1 MQQRIKTK
9 QKANIWTAASEGNIE
24 RVKELID
31 SNRRLVN
38 AKDANGYTP
47 LHAAAS
53 WKHLQLLKYL
63 LDNGGEVNIVD
74 SDGDTPLH
82 ICEDKQ
88 CAELLLKHGADMEKK
103 NKEGLSP
110 VYTTLENEATEVT
123 ELLCARLNIPVPTL
137 EDVREE
143 VDYDTIPESKIEDLS
158 KWIMEQV
165 DDKNEADENAIK
177 DMVTSY
183 ILKNLRVSD
192 GERGDETA
200 AATVASSAGRRS
212 QDDDTAATSANASK

>member
-1 MQQRIKTK
+1 MQQQQRIKKKPT
-9 QKANIWTAASEGNIE
+9 ANIWTAASEGDIE
-24 RVKELID
+24 RVKELVGSD
-31 SNRRLVN
+31 RKLVN
-38 AKDANGYTP
+38 AKDPNGYTP

-63 LDNGGEVNIVD
+63 LDNGGDVNIVD

-88 CAELLLKHGADMEKK
+88 CAELLLKHGADMERK
-103 NKEGLSP
+103 NKEGLTP
-110 VYTTLENEATEVT
+110 VHTTLENEATEVT

-137 EDVREE
+137 EDAREE
-143 VDYDTIPESKIEDLS
+143 VDYDAIPESKIEDLS

-165 DDKNEADENAIK
+165 DDKDETDESAIK

-200 AATVASSAGRRS
+200 AATVASSVGRRS
-212 QDDDTAATSANASK
+212 QDDDATTANASK